1 MFHDTLV
8 PCAERRNINMEMI
21 ISKNE
26 LNQGN
31 SQDIIKN
38 IKWIIKLQIKISS

>member
-1 MFHDTLV
+1 
-8 PCAERRNINMEMI
+8 MEMI

-26 LNQGN
+26 FNHGN

>member
-1 MFHDTLV
+1 
-8 PCAERRNINMEMI
+8 MEMI
-21 ISKNE
+21 ISKND
-26 LNQGN
+26 LNQGI

>member
-1 MFHDTLV
+1 
-8 PCAERRNINMEMI
+8 MEMI

-26 LNQGN
+26 LNQEN
-31 SQDIIKN
+31 SQDIIKK

>member
-1 MFHDTLV
+1 
-8 PCAERRNINMEMI
+8 MEMI

-26 LNQGN
+26 LNREN

>member
-1 MFHDTLV
+1 
-8 PCAERRNINMEMI
+8 MEMI

-38 IKWIIKLQIKISS
+38 IKWIIKLLIKISS